1 MLTIY
6 YLDDKNRLEGVKAI
20 TLRYNNEPTAILKN
34 PEFYVHRKEERCG
47 RQFGT
52 TNQNHPYIKK
62 IFKSGDWLAGGD
74 IQVLERIKWQDGLD
88 QYR

>member
-1 MLTIY
+1 M
-6 YLDDKNRLEGVKAI
+6 KSVC
-20 TLRYNNEPTAILKN
+20 LRYNNQPCAIMRN
-34 PEFYVHRKEERCG
+34 PEFYEHRKEERCG

-62 IFKSGDWLAGGD
+62 IFKAGDWLVGGD
-74 IQVLERIKWQDGLD
+74 IQVLDRIQWHDGLD